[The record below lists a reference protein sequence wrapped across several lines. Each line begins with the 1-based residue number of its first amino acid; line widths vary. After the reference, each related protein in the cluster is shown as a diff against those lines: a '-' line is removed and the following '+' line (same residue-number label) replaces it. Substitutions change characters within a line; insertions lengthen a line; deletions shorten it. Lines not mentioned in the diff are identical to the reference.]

1 MAESVY
7 DIAVVGGGASGMMA
21 AVEAARA
28 GARVVLLEAQQRA
41 GRKLLASGNGR
52 CNLTNRLL
60 TAQNYHG
67 DAGTAAHV
75 WERWTPELVIR
86 EFRRFGLLCRELEE
100 GRVYPYSLQASTV
113 QKLLLR
119 LLENTGAELHCGFLA
134 ENITRKEKGF
144 TIASPSERLLAQRVI
159 IAAGGKAAPQLGGG
173 ESGYEL
179 ARALG
184 HTVTPLFPALVQL
197 AVPRARV
204 KALKGARALAAASL
218 LVDGRVRKTVRGEV
232 LFAEAALSGIC
243 IFELSRVYGALS
255 EQEQKNACV
264 RLDLMPE
271 YEIGDIKQLLKGARG
286 TAFHGAE
293 AAEGLLN
300 RLIAPELARRVLP
313 KQQGT
318 TEQELNPRQLSQLA
332 AAVKQFDF
340 PVTGTLGWEHAQV
353 TAGGIPLAEIDEN
366 TMESRCCPGVY
377 FTGEIL
383 NIDGDCGGFNLHWAW
398 STGIIAGRAA
408 ALKNRE
414 DVCTESQK

>member
-144 TIASPSERLLAQRVI
+144 TIASPSERLRAQRVI

-197 AVPRARV
+197 AVPWARV
-204 KALKGARALAAASL
+204 KAL
-218 LVDGRVRKTVRGEV
+218 
-232 LFAEAALSGIC
+232 
-243 IFELSRVYGALS
+243 
-255 EQEQKNACV
+255 
-264 RLDLMPE
+264 
-271 YEIGDIKQLLKGARG
+271 
-286 TAFHGAE
+286 
-293 AAEGLLN
+293 
-300 RLIAPELARRVLP
+300 
-313 KQQGT
+313 
-318 TEQELNPRQLSQLA
+318 
-332 AAVKQFDF
+332 
-340 PVTGTLGWEHAQV
+340 
-353 TAGGIPLAEIDEN
+353 
-366 TMESRCCPGVY
+366 
-377 FTGEIL
+377 
-383 NIDGDCGGFNLHWAW
+383 
-398 STGIIAGRAA
+398 
-408 ALKNRE
+408 
-414 DVCTESQK
+414 

>member
-1 MAESVY
+1 MAELIY

-67 DAGTAAHV
+67 DNEKAAHV
-75 WERWTPELVIR
+75 WERCPPELIIR

-119 LLENTGAELHCGFLA
+119 LLENLGVALRCGFFV
-134 ENITRKEKGF
+134 ENITREKKGF
-144 TIASPSERLLAQRVI
+144 VIAAPSESLRAQRVI
-159 IAAGGKAAPQLGGG
+159 IASGGKAAPQLGGG

-179 ARALG
+179 VRALG

-197 AVPRARV
+197 AVPRSRV
-204 KALKGARALAAASL
+204 KALKGARALVAASL

-264 RLDLMPE
+264 RLDFMPD
-271 YEIGDIKQLLKGARG
+271 YEIGDIKQLLKGTREA
-286 TAFHGAE
+286 AFHGAD

-300 RLIAPELARRVLP
+300 RLIAQELAHRVLP
-313 KQQGT
+313 KQYR

-353 TAGGIPLAEIDEN
+353 TAGGVPLAEIDEN
-366 TMESRCCPGVY
+366 TMESRLCPGVY
-377 FTGEIL
+377 FAGEIL

-398 STGIIAGRAA
+398 STGIIAGKAA
-408 ALKNRE
+408 AQRR
-414 DVCTESQK
+414 